1 MIATG
6 SLAYANARVR
16 ALKSGLLGREVAAR
30 VMAGLPASRGLAA
43 TVEDSRRELLRSYG
57 VVLTS
62 YPRGQLLV
70 LSLLRRHEIE
80 NIKLAWRAI
89 VNAHAAGRWIP
100 HWIELG
106 RLASVRV
113 QTVRDCRT
121 LPSLVEALRRTPFDA
136 IATAMWRAHAHD
148 PLAAEIGFDRW
159 ASRAIVES
167 ARALP
172 AADQIASALAIATV
186 RERDFAVV
194 RRAAAAGLAPE
205 ILTGAL
211 GYLHDE
217 IDPGE
222 VMRLAAW
229 TPSDGVFWSAVPR
242 KFRRHAPAA
251 ADWNRWLMWWRGR
264 RRALCRRAFRESPF
278 CLAPA
283 VALLLL
289 KEEEVRGLD
298 ALATFEAGGCG
309 APSLEYALAAGELG
323 G

>member
-1 MIATG
+1 VIASG

-30 VMAGLPASRGLAA
+30 VVAGLPAARELAS
-43 TVEDSRRELLRSYG
+43 TVETSRRELLRWYG
-57 VVLTS
+57 IVLAS
-62 YPRGQLLV
+62 YPRGQQLF

-80 NIKLAWRAI
+80 NIKVAWRAI
-89 VNAHAAGRWIP
+89 VNAHAAGRWVP

-106 RLASVRV
+106 PLASVRLEA
-113 QTVRDCRT
+113 VRDCRT

-172 AADQIASALAIATV
+172 EADHLAAALALVTV

-194 RRAAAAGLAPE
+194 RRANAAGLAPE

-211 GYLHDE
+211 GCLHDE
-217 IDPGE
+217 IDPRE

-229 TPSDGVFWSAVPR
+229 TPAEGTFWPAVPR
-242 KFRRHAPAA
+242 QFRRHAAAA
-251 ADWNRWLMWWRGR
+251 ADWDRWLLWWRGR

-289 KEEEVRGLD
+289 KEEEILGLD
-298 ALATFEAGGCG
+298 ALATFEAGGRG

-323 G
+323 